1 MLNLFENELN
11 MSPNQIELKL
21 TKSEMNSR
29 QLNRRLAQ
37 AMMLLLK

>member
-11 MSPNQIELKL
+11 MLQNQIELKL
-21 TKSEMNSR
+21 TKFEMNSL
-29 QLNRRLAQ
+29 QLNQRLAP

>member
-21 TKSEMNSR
+21 TKSEMNSL